1 MVLPKSIGWL
11 LLTLLVFWDA
21 FLTYQKGA
29 EGNPLWRPV
38 VETFG
43 INALWVLAPIALAIF
58 YLAVRIFGWITERFE
73 HLPKGEEI
81 VLTNLVIAFATYDL
95 YITFLLPYFG
105 YLGSRSHYSILLVLA
120 VPIVIYNLWF
130 EYLRRKGKV

>member
-29 EGNPLWRPV
+29 EGNPLWRPL

-43 INALWVLAPIALAIF
+43 INALWVLAPVALAIF
-58 YLAVRIFGWITERFE
+58 YLAVRIFGWVTEKLDR
-73 HLPKGEEI
+73 LQRGEEI

-105 YLGSRSHYSILLVLA
+105 YLGSRSHYRILLVLA
-120 VPIVIYNLWF
+120 VPIIIYNLWF